1 MEEKEHISTILLTT
15 KRKKGCLTAKV
26 CKIVP
31 DELALRFFFLG
42 NNIPSLLFFS
52 AVMRSEQIIIL

>member
-42 NNIPSLLFFS
+42 NNIPSLLFFFCS
-52 AVMRSEQIIIL
+52 NEV